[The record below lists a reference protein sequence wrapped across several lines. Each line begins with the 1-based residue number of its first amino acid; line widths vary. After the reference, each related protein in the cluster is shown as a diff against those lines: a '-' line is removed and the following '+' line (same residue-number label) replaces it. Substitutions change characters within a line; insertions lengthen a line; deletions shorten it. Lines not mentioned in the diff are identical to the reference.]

1 MYISLHC
8 ALCAE
13 WVYTLAAFFK
23 VWNRHTRG
31 KYARWRFTLSTR
43 TFSAFWK
50 FHLAT
55 RKTVTKD
62 SNETDFGLV
71 GGGRQDAPNFLRR
84 LPRAGL
90 LPSRRSNI
98 LLRNNLSSTEIA
110 CLPSTRQAYYKY
122 TSNAHSESKRRAVR
136 LWCVCKSIFSTRKSF
151 RSLHSIASH

>member
-8 ALCAE
+8 MLCAE

-23 VWNRHTRG
+23 VWNRHTRE

-71 GGGRQDAPNFLRR
+71 GGGRQDAPNFGEISTG
-84 LPRAGL
+84 GL
-90 LPSRRSNI
+90 AAIHAIKHICPIFGTSPKSL
-98 LLRNNLSSTEIA
+98 
-110 CLPSTRQAYYKY
+110 LPSTRQTYCKY
-122 TSNAHSESKRRAVR
+122 TLTHIARVKGGR
-136 LWCVCKSIFSTRKSF
+136 CVFGEICRSIFSTRKSF
-151 RSLHSIASH
+151 SSSPSIASH